1 VNSRDEAI
9 DRGAGLALLAIIII
23 FGGMAWAEDIA
34 PGASGWVLLGV
45 DVLLL
50 ALLLI
55 LTLRL
60 QRLLLG
66 GRDWRL
72 LRWWAAG
79 AGLLL
84 VLDVATAPAV
94 SETPVAIFGGLLAY
108 VVSYAILFA
117 ATVGANPW
125 GVLTR
130 KGRAADPEG
139 WRRFL
144 PALPLLIGTYAA
156 FAGASGIFY
165 ALDLT
170 AIRSVAEATEVARR
184 QGLTGPV
191 EGLCVGAVRPE
202 YFAQVSQIIPLLLVA
217 LGIERRFFERQMR
230 EPVQRA
236 LTMFTVL
243 LLCAAEAAAIT
254 LLPGGNEG
262 CGRVPS
268 YGLEYAAFVV
278 TLSACFIALAT
289 LVWALVAASPR
300 DAAKPSSAPL
310 DPG

>member
-1 VNSRDEAI
+1 VVA
-9 DRGAGLALLAIIII
+9 
-23 FGGMAWAEDIA
+23 
-34 PGASGWVLLGV
+34 V
-45 DVLLL
+45 
-50 ALLLI
+50 
-55 LTLRL
+55 
-60 QRLLLG
+60 
-66 GRDWRL
+66 
-72 LRWWAAG
+72 G

-84 VLDVATAPAV
+84 ALDIAVAPGV
-94 SETPVAIFGGLLAY
+94 PETPVPIFGGLLAY

-117 ATVGANPW
+117 TTVGANPRR
-125 GVLTR
+125 VLTR

-144 PALPLLIGTYAA
+144 PGVPLLIGTYAA

-165 ALDLT
+165 GLDLT

-184 QGLTGPV
+184 QGLTEPIAD
-191 EGLCVGAVRPE
+191 LCIGAVRPE

-268 YGLEYAAFVV
+268 YGQEYKAFVL
-278 TLSACFIALAT
+278 TLLACFIALAT
-289 LVWALVAASPR
+289 LVWALVAVSPR
-300 DAAKPSSAPL
+300 DDAKPSSAPQNH
-310 DPG
+310 G